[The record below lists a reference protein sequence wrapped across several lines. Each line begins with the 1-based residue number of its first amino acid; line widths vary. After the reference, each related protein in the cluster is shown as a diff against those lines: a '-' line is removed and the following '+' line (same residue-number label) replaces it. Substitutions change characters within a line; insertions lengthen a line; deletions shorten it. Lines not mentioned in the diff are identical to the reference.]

1 MNVSGKDKQVHC
13 SVDCT
18 SDAFPDACG
27 NDIREERLIQRQTRQ
42 HTQPWILFFINR
54 ERYLFVAVLAL
65 MFLMNFST
73 GRYVLYPFKIFS
85 TWVHEM
91 CHGMAAI
98 LSGGYIAKLQIFPD
112 GSGLATTASQHRGF
126 VAAAGYPGTSVT
138 GGLLL
143 LFRRTTLGP
152 TIGTLGLGFALLLSV
167 VLYVRNDWGMI
178 ALSMEGVFLL
188 LCGWKLPAAILD
200 HLYSFL
206 ALTVSMNA
214 IENIHD
220 LYGSD
225 EGYVNGE
232 LRNTDAHTVA
242 EVRGG
247 DYRMW
252 ATKWL
257 CLSIAMTVAGIF
269 LARDARALP
278 WSDNKNQYHT
288 GNNSVTTNAV
298 SHHSHSNHGNNG
310 NNNIPQTSYVAMPS
324 SQSERVY
331 EAVAIPVATSVATY
345 PAPSAPTEAQL
356 RAPVAKPMYAVHTV

>member
-1 MNVSGKDKQVHC
+1 MNVSGQDKQVQC
-13 SVDCT
+13 SVDCA
-18 SDAFPDACG
+18 SDALPDACG

-42 HTQPWILFFINR
+42 HKQPWLLFFINR
-54 ERYLFVAVLAL
+54 ERYLFAAIFVLVC
-65 MFLMNFST
+65 LMNFST

-98 LSGGYIAKLQIFPD
+98 LSGGYCAKLEIFPD

-126 VAAAGYPGTSVT
+126 VASAGYAGTSVT

-152 TIGTLGLGFALLLSV
+152 TIGTIGLGFILILSV
-167 VLYVRNDWGMI
+167 LLYVRNEWGML
-178 ALSMEGVFLL
+178 ALSVEGIVLL
-188 LCGWKLPAAILD
+188 LCGWKLPAAFLD

-206 ALTVSMNA
+206 ALTVSLNA

-225 EGYVNGE
+225 QGYVNGE

-247 DYRMW
+247 DYRLW

-257 CLSIAMTVAGIF
+257 CLSIAMTTVGIF

-278 WSDNKNQYHT
+278 WSD
-288 GNNSVTTNAV
+288 A
-298 SHHSHSNHGNNG
+298 
-310 NNNIPQTSYVAMPS
+310 NNNHASSATDTPSGHHQQYQSDYRSGAAPPENGYVAMPS
-324 SQSERVY
+324 SSDRVQKQT
-331 EAVAIPVATSVATY
+331 AIPIATPVATLPV
-345 PAPSAPTEAQL
+345 PSAPPEAQL
-356 RAPVAKPMYAVHTV
+356 RAPVVQPPYVVHTV

>member
-1 MNVSGKDKQVHC
+1 MIVSGKDKQVQC
-13 SVDCT
+13 SLDCA
-18 SDAFPDACG
+18 SEAMPDACG
-27 NDIREERLIQRQTRQ
+27 NGIREDRLLQRQTRQ
-42 HTQPWILFFINR
+42 HQQSWLVFFINR
-54 ERYLFVAVLAL
+54 ERYLFVAIFVLII
-65 MFLMNFST
+65 LMNTST

-98 LSGGYIAKLQIFPD
+98 LSGGKCYKLQIFPD
-112 GSGLATTASQHRGF
+112 GSGLATTSSPHRGF

-143 LFRRTTLGP
+143 LIRRTTLGP
-152 TIGTLGLGFALLLSV
+152 TIGTIGLGLALLLSV
-167 VLYVRNDWGMI
+167 LLYVRNDWGML
-178 ALSMEGVFLL
+178 ALSMEGVALL
-188 LCGWKLPAAILD
+188 LCGWKLPAAFLD

-247 DYRMW
+247 DYRIW

-257 CLSIAMTVAGIF
+257 LLSIAMTVVGIF

-278 WSDNKNQYHT
+278 WSDN
-288 GNNSVTTNAV
+288 
-298 SHHSHSNHGNNG
+298 SNT
-310 NNNIPQTSYVAMPS
+310 NNNTNGTQSAQYSGHRHGSAPPPETNYVAMPAS
-324 SQSERVY
+324 SNRVY
-331 EAVAIPVATSVATY
+331 NAVAIPVATPVATL
-345 PAPSAPTEAQL
+345 PAPSAPAEAQL
-356 RAPVAKPMYAVHTV
+356 RAPVGKPGYPVHTV